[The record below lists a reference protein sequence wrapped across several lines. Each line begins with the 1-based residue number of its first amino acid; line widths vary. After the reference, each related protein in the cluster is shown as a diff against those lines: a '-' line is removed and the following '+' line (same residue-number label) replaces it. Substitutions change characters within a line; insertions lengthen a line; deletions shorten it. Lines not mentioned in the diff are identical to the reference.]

1 MSLVTI
7 TYNIGCDGESI
18 GNKVAKHLGV
28 DFYDNDKLQQMAL
41 DLGLTTIDL
50 QQYDEKAPGLLT
62 RLLSNQPK
70 SYLDVMEK
78 VIHQIAERGNGVIIG
93 HGSPFLLRDFECA
106 FHVKIHA
113 GPLERTKMI
122 MAQQNLEEKS
132 AQFLVN
138 KMDSQQQSFLEY
150 AFNFNMDD
158 PGNYDL
164 IINNKKLSTAS
175 VVKIISDAMALE
187 ELTECTWDAYQAME
201 RRALLKKIQI
211 AMIHDHIDLSSLNIE
226 IEEDHVVKIS
236 GISVSETDK
245 EKIPQIINNVPGVKD
260 CVIDVSVWSNP
271 TAG

>member
-1 MSLVTI
+1 MSLITI
-7 TYNIGCDGESI
+7 TYGVGCDGESI
-18 GNKVAKHLGV
+18 GNQVAEHLGI
-28 DFYDNDKLQQMAL
+28 DFYDNNKLQQMAL

-50 QQYDEKAPGLLT
+50 HQYDEKAPGLLNQ
-62 RLLSNQPK
+62 LLSSQPK
-70 SYLDVMEK
+70 SYLDIMDK
-78 VIHQIAERGNGVIIG
+78 VIHQVAEKGNGVIIG

-113 GPLERTKMI
+113 GPVERTKMI
-122 MAQQNLEEKS
+122 MTQQNLEEKS
-132 AQFLVN
+132 AQLLVK
-138 KMDSQQQSFLEY
+138 KMDAQQQSFLKY
-150 AFNFNMDD
+150 AFNFNVDD

-175 VVKIISDAMALE
+175 VVRIITDSMALE
-187 ELTECTWDAYQAME
+187 ELVECTWDAYQAME
-201 RRALLKKIQI
+201 RRALLKKIQT

-245 EKIPQIINNVPGVKD
+245 EKIPQILNGVPGVKD
-260 CVIDVSVWSNP
+260 CVINVSVWSYP